1 MLFGVVLPA
10 LITSFGAMSAPKRIS
25 LLVLNHPVE
34 TISEILLIASIPLI
48 NYLLWNSLCKNDR
61 RFSLLNGLALGAAA
75 MSSALVAVFCLSGLV
90 AGSQQLQS
98 DIGTPFTEGFS
109 WLMIMAGL
117 TCAAS
122 VYIMNRFRAT
132 RDFSASKNQI
142 AIYTACGAL
151 VSLAGFGLAE
161 TRSWDIR
168 LAEKMACSN
177 DAKQEKEGL
186 VRLRA
191 LNPQRELLMECS
203 DSRAAGLAGLFIP
216 LKASSQHELYFA
228 VTGKPFSFNDSNN
241 SELSAMPDDYVS
253 RHSVGDKIPGLSL
266 IRSSLTSEIHPWT
279 LSATSNWT
287 FVFKNDTSS
296 PQEARAEIGLP
307 PGAVITS
314 LTRWINGEPRNS
326 TFAASGKVS
335 GTTNNIE
342 VNHESAAIATDLG
355 RGRVLIHCYPVSA
368 EEQLK
373 IRVTIVEPLKPD
385 SEKTA
390 TMVLP
395 KLLATNFEGLADHA
409 VRLTSTLNL
418 STGLK
423 ELKGEATSPTEYVI
437 SGALKDKQLENTDVI
452 ITASRPDRPKAI
464 AVYDKIAVEFAQR
477 IANQQAIEKA
487 REARK
492 LEEENKNSEQV
503 VVMLNGSKGVGS
515 QLDDVAKAL
524 KVRNQKSRVKILV
537 KEVPPQYVCESV
549 SRTSAPAPKHLVVVV
564 DGSSGMKKTLEQV
577 KQGLAKLPTN
587 VPASLMIASQEQ
599 PELMK
604 AVPLAKG
611 LKEMEKA
618 AFVGGQDNLEAVVAA
633 AEEAGKSEG
642 GVVLWIHGPQPV
654 LNSNVYIM
662 APYKWTPTFYEM
674 PIDTGETDMFEFF
687 KNHSEVGPFAQV
699 PRSSNVPKDLELF
712 FSKWNA
718 ESNDYSRGI

>member
-1 MLFGVVLPA
+1 M
-10 LITSFGAMSAPKRIS
+10 
-25 LLVLNHPVE
+25 
-34 TISEILLIASIPLI
+34 
-48 NYLLWNSLCKNDR
+48 
-61 RFSLLNGLALGAAA
+61 
-75 MSSALVAVFCLSGLV
+75 
-90 AGSQQLQS
+90 
-98 DIGTPFTEGFS
+98 
-109 WLMIMAGL
+109 
-117 TCAAS
+117 
-122 VYIMNRFRAT
+122 
-132 RDFSASKNQI
+132 
-142 AIYTACGAL
+142 
-151 VSLAGFGLAE
+151 
-161 TRSWDIR
+161 
-168 LAEKMACSN
+168 
-177 DAKQEKEGL
+177 
-186 VRLRA
+186 
-191 LNPQRELLMECS
+191 
-203 DSRAAGLAGLFIP
+203 
-216 LKASSQHELYFA
+216 
-228 VTGKPFSFNDSNN
+228 
-241 SELSAMPDDYVS
+241 
-253 RHSVGDKIPGLSL
+253 
-266 IRSSLTSEIHPWT
+266 
-279 LSATSNWT
+279 
-287 FVFKNDTSS
+287 FKNDTSS

-307 PGAVITS
+307 PGAVITG

-335 GTTNNIE
+335 GATNNIE

-355 RGRVLIHCYPVSA
+355 RGKVSIDCYPVSA

-385 SEKTA
+385 SEKQRRWCCR
-390 TMVLP
+390 P
-395 KLLATNFEGLADHA
+395 RATNFEGLAEHA
-409 VRLTSTLNL
+409 VRLMSTLNL

-423 ELKGEATSPTEYVI
+423 ELKGETTSPSEYVI

-452 ITASRPDRPKAI
+452 ITTSRPDRPKAI

-503 VVMLNGSKGVGS
+503 VVMLNGSKGVGN

-524 KVRNQKSRVKILV
+524 KVRNQRSRAKILV
-537 KEVPPQYVCESV
+537 KEVPPQYVCERV

-599 PELMK
+599 PELIK

-611 LKEMEKA
+611 LKDMERA

-662 APYKWTPTFYEM
+662 AP
-674 PIDTGETDMFEFF
+674 
-687 KNHSEVGPFAQV
+687 
-699 PRSSNVPKDLELF
+699 
-712 FSKWNA
+712 
-718 ESNDYSRGI
+718 